1 MSSPCLATAW
11 IRSTLTTSP
20 NRLPSSLAHAAE
32 ACYLGHKHQE
42 CGLWLCPLA
51 TEPSGSVLP
60 TDATEANLGQPEN
73 PMSTN
78 SHLGATAYPEDVCM
92 IALQTVCTDAEV
104 SAALTRDEN
113 KFDEATRKADRELVL
128 NFVHGIMQDNPGA
141 PFPGETALSRLVREC
156 PNKRLRV
163 AYYREAIRYYCE
175 LETIRRCA
183 AEPITL
189 EDLHAR
195 LINLKNGDGNEL
207 KRLAKLIVSDYV
219 LALQML
225 EAVDLVIR
233 QPRPNGKL
241 LLQWPQPDH
250 PAVATLLATIE
261 EDVAGKGL
269 SAISKPSLHS

>member
-104 SAALTRDEN
+104 SAALTRDDCGGTSLS
-113 KFDEATRKADRELVL
+113 FSGATARSITAQTLSIATPLVVAWPDL
-128 NFVHGIMQDNPGA
+128 IFSG
-141 PFPGETALSRLVREC
+141 L
-156 PNKRLRV
+156 PNDTNHCQLP
-163 AYYREAIRYYCE
+163 C
-175 LETIRRCA
+175 
-183 AEPITL
+183 
-189 EDLHAR
+189 
-195 LINLKNGDGNEL
+195 
-207 KRLAKLIVSDYV
+207 S
-219 LALQML
+219 
-225 EAVDLVIR
+225 
-233 QPRPNGKL
+233 
-241 LLQWPQPDH
+241 
-250 PAVATLLATIE
+250 
-261 EDVAGKGL
+261 
-269 SAISKPSLHS
+269 S